1 MIKRF
6 LSALLA
12 MAMLL
17 SMAALGEAA
26 EATESIFEG
35 YVDFDATFM
44 YGLEAEAS
52 ELGENDYLRALAAI
66 FMCMDVSFACEDE
79 IVFDDIAFD
88 DCSVAITDGYLVEV
102 IIGYDAD
109 YLSIMYAPGQQTGSA
124 WVFEDIGYVDS
135 ADVMEVWEK
144 TDYAKIPTDVMA
156 EVMMRVAELLKEE

>member
-35 YVDFDATFM
+35 YVDYDSTIM
-44 YGLEAEAS
+44 YEMEAEAS
-52 ELGENDYLRALAAI
+52 DFGKSDELRALAAVL
-66 FMCMDVSFACEDE
+66 MCMDVSIACEDE

-109 YLSIMYAPGQQTGSA
+109 YLSIMYAPGLQTGSA
-124 WVFEDIGYVDS
+124 WVFEDVGYVDS
-135 ADVMEVWEK
+135 ADVMETWEK
-144 TDYAKIPTDVMA
+144 TDYAKIPIDVMA
-156 EVMMRVAELLKEE
+156 EIMMRVAELLNEE